1 MQRPLALLDIPTH
14 GRTAKG
20 GEVGMKT
27 RREAIENLEYLIS
40 GECCD
45 SHMDYVDEIEMAI
58 TDMKICDANNAG
70 WISVKDRLP
79 ENELTVIGYTPVDGY
94 MFIGFHKTEVA
105 FGYDWS
111 SWYIIT
117 SMRSTKKITKKVTHW
132 MPLPEPP
139 KEG

>member
-1 MQRPLALLDIPTH
+1 MTYGQFFMRMNPNVKVVENGTCVWIFFDEVNHDTMRKGWWDKEIP
-14 GRTAKG
+14 
-20 GEVGMKT
+20 
-27 RREAIENLEYLIS
+27 
-40 GECCD
+40 D
-45 SHMDYVDEIEMAI
+45 
-58 TDMKICDANNAG
+58 DANDAG

-79 ENELTVIGYTPVDGY
+79 ENELMVIGYTPVDGY
-94 MFIGFHKTEVA
+94 MFIGFHRTKVS

-139 KEG
+139 KEET